1 MTRLIN
7 TVDSILKWFLA
18 VLMALIVAV
27 VCWQVISRFVL
38 NAPSSLTEELSRT
51 LLIWIGMI
59 GMAFAYRTGVHL
71 GLDILVR
78 RMSLAMQRRVGLLL
92 TSAIVA
98 FALSVMVIGGGN
110 LVAMTFELKQ
120 MSAALGVKMA
130 YIYIAVPLSGLII
143 TFYGLCQL
151 YYLLS
156 DKTMQPVEG
165 LH

>member
-1 MTRLIN
+1 
-7 TVDSILKWFLA
+7 
-18 VLMALIVAV
+18 
-27 VCWQVISRFVL
+27 
-38 NAPSSLTEELSRT
+38 
-51 LLIWIGMI
+51 
-59 GMAFAYRTGVHL
+59 MAFAYRTGVHL

-130 YIYIAVPLSGLII
+130 YIYIAVPLSGLLI